1 MATATTEEIERIVRE
16 VMLQLEIASKA
27 ANAAPADVLP
37 VVSPAARHGDV
48 VVDSRVVTLATVAG
62 RLEGAKQL
70 IVPPAA
76 LVTPAVRD
84 ELRRKGV
91 VLLRG
96 SAAVRARRGA
106 RRVAGRGPY
115 AAGPGRRRC
124 RHSPKRVLTYE
135 RKARI
140 A

>member
-96 SAAVRARRGA
+96 SAAVRCAKRCPPCCWSWAVRG
-106 RRVAGRGPY
+106 RPRTK
-115 AAGPGRRRC
+115 RC